1 MEYIA
6 VVLGGESSDSRN
18 KDAQTLLDVGFANY
32 SLCPLVMEEPLPEL
46 KVELGKKNSV
56 SLEYGGDAYALVEGK
71 GQTPEYE
78 LEFSGSVRAPVKQG
92 DELGSLK
99 VSLGGETVAEIPL
112 CAGEDVERIGFFG
125 LFKRLGASLFAL

>member
-1 MEYIA
+1 M
-6 VVLGGESSDSRN
+6 GSR
-18 KDAQTLLDVGFANY
+18 K
-32 SLCPLVMEEPLPEL
+32 M
-46 KVELGKKNSV
+46 
-56 SLEYGGDAYALVEGK
+56 
-71 GQTPEYE
+71 
-78 LEFSGSVRAPVKQG
+78 VKQG